1 MEKYWA
7 NVEAKYFKS
16 MDQCRKIYNE
26 MILSK
31 SDYCKYSSV
40 WLEFYDLEREFGDE
54 KHQRKLL
61 MRALNEVTSINDKEI
76 IYDLLIKFE
85 KLNGNIQQ
93 YSSIY
98 LKYEQFKLE
107 QEQKKQQQI
116 GNNKTK
122 KQFNSSETNGQ
133 NKKQPQ
139 TQSSTAKKPPPP
151 PQSNVGN
158 NLKRKKSDDSP
169 NEFKQSEP
177 PKKQQVT
184 TTTTTNLKDKDGFV
198 IPNLPTEVSSSKK
211 STSVAIPPPP
221 SLTSSSSSSKPSNV
235 TSTSSENYKK
245 YSNLTVF
252 ISNLSFE
259 VDEARLKTIFEK
271 VNLLFNCMLF
281 KIN

>member
-1 MEKYWA
+1 LEKYWA

-54 KHQRKLL
+54 KHQCKLL
-61 MRALNEVTSINDKEI
+61 MPALNEVSSINDKEI

-98 LKYEQFKLE
+98 LKYEQFRLE
-107 QEQKKQQQI
+107 QEQKN
-116 GNNKTK
+116 NNKLGIINQK
-122 KQFNSSETNGQ
+122 NNFNSSETNGQ

-139 TQSSTAKKPPPP
+139 TQSSTAKKPP

-177 PKKQQVT
+177 PKKHHVT
-184 TTTTTNLKDKDGFV
+184 ATTTTNLKDKDGFV
-198 IPNLPTEVSSSKK
+198 IPNLPTEKK
-211 STSVAIPPPP
+211 SASVAIPPPP
-221 SLTSSSSSSKPSNV
+221 SLTSSKPSNV

-271 VNLLFNCMLF
+271 VNFFVLIACYL
-281 KIN
+281 K

>member
-1 MEKYWA
+1 
-7 NVEAKYFKS
+7 
-16 MDQCRKIYNE
+16 

-54 KHQRKLL
+54 KHQCKLL
-61 MRALNEVTSINDKEI
+61 MPALNEVSSINDKEI

-98 LKYEQFKLE
+98 LKYEQFRLE
-107 QEQKKQQQI
+107 QEQKN
-116 GNNKTK
+116 NNKLGIINQK
-122 KQFNSSETNGQ
+122 NNFNSSETNGQ

-139 TQSSTAKKPPPP
+139 TQSSTAKKPP

-177 PKKQQVT
+177 PKKHHVT
-184 TTTTTNLKDKDGFV
+184 ATTTTNLKDKDGFV
-198 IPNLPTEVSSSKK
+198 IPNLPTEKK
-211 STSVAIPPPP
+211 SASVAIPPPP
-221 SLTSSSSSSKPSNV
+221 SLTSSKPSNV

-271 VNLLFNCMLF
+271 VNFFVLIACYL
-281 KIN
+281 K